1 MVTQSAI
8 SQDEGL
14 VADRKPAPI
23 IRDADQLFRRGID
36 ALEHD
41 RFEDAAGLLQQAAD
55 LAPDSP
61 MISLALGITFGR
73 LLRIP
78 EATAALENAIAL
90 DPKAFYPHFRMAE
103 LHMRVGLVAQAEEE
117 LTRAMDLS
125 TSDYERR
132 LVRELRALDRKRRR
146 GVYGVPALPASWA
159 KSRAPDRNP
168 AYD

>member
-1 MVTQSAI
+1 MAVQSAI

-14 VADRKPAPI
+14 ATDKKPTPI
-23 IRDADQLFRRGID
+23 IRDAEQLLRRGID

-41 RFEDAAGLLQQAAD
+41 RFEEAAGLLKQAVD
-55 LAPDSP
+55 LAPESP
-61 MISLALGITFGR
+61 MASLALGIALVR

-90 DPKAFYPHFRMAE
+90 DPQGFYPRFRMAE
-103 LHMRVGLVAQAEEE
+103 LYMRVGLVAQAEEE

-132 LVRELRALDRKRRR
+132 LVRELRALDRKRAPRR
-146 GVYGVPALPASWA
+146 VWRPDFAGFF
-159 KSRAPDRNP
+159 SRKPTH
-168 AYD
+168 

>member
-8 SQDEGL
+8 SHDDGL
-14 VADRKPAPI
+14 VADRKPTPI
-23 IRDADQLFRRGID
+23 IRDADQLLRRGIE

-41 RFEDAAGLLQQAAD
+41 RFEEAAGLLQRAVD

-61 MISLALGITFGR
+61 MASLALGITLCR

-90 DPKAFYPHFRMAE
+90 DPQAFYPHFRMAE
-103 LHMRVGLVAQAEEE
+103 LYMRVGLVAQAEEE

-132 LVRELRALDRKRRR
+132 LVRELRAIDRKRAPRR
-146 GVYGVPALPASWA
+146 IWRPDFAGFLSRKA
-159 KSRAPDRNP
+159 KS
-168 AYD
+168 